1 MLGSYGEVFKAFN
14 KQTGNIVAVK
24 KWAVSSD
31 LESLKKEI
39 RVLRE
44 CQSSYIV
51 GYYESYIKD
60 DELWLVIEYCNA
72 GSVIDLIKYGKH
84 QYNEHEIGS
93 IIKAVLRGLVYLH
106 SRKMIHRDI
115 KAGNILLNLDGHT
128 KIADFGVWAQIMNT
142 YDNSK
147 TFIGTPCWMSPEL
160 LAHSDYNKKTDIWS
174 LGITVIEMAEGEPPY
189 SDMKMKMAM
198 MKISR
203 EPAQGLTDPSKW
215 SPELNNFVK
224 RCLTL
229 NPDKRPEAY
238 ELLDDP
244 FILKYG
250 KGGAR
255 LLSELVDGCIKV
267 IEEYRQKM
275 AEEDDED
282 DYISYKPGETVE
294 VYDEGNTVVKHAN
307 NSIIFNGMNGRQG
320 SSNKNEEEEPFF
332 MRHIRKNG
340 IDWEDKEQEEQY
352 VKNFFNDYED
362 KARFA
367 HQNFIEGHEESK
379 IPEIQEESKTSRF
392 DLGLPELKNK
402 EPVEENMNN
411 KRLQDSITSSQQNR
425 QQREFEISKRSGSVE
440 EASKVSEEMLSR
452 ENQYHSN
459 KSTK

>member
-1 MLGSYGEVFKAFN
+1 
-14 KQTGNIVAVK
+14 
-24 KWAVSSD
+24 
-31 LESLKKEI
+31 
-39 RVLRE
+39 
-44 CQSSYIV
+44 
-51 GYYESYIKD
+51 
-60 DELWLVIEYCNA
+60 
-72 GSVIDLIKYGKH
+72 
-84 QYNEHEIGS
+84 
-93 IIKAVLRGLVYLH
+93 
-106 SRKMIHRDI
+106 
-115 KAGNILLNLDGHT
+115 
-128 KIADFGVWAQIMNT
+128 
-142 YDNSK
+142 
-147 TFIGTPCWMSPEL
+147 
-160 LAHSDYNKKTDIWS
+160 
-174 LGITVIEMAEGEPPY
+174 
-189 SDMKMKMAM
+189 MKMAM